1 MKNSMN
7 NPVKISKS
15 QMIEIFKGVEKSTFV
30 NLVTEVEVK
39 MVQKDRL
46 TKEPNPYYGKVI
58 KKNRGNYLIGN
69 EYEDRTGTNGER
81 EGIDMSNFEVK
92 DNWFEHVSKVVVRS
106 KKSPEKMYLQYEY
119 FKESNPVT
127 EYIFEGQTID
137 QLLFESFLTQKS
149 EPTNQPQERKVY
161 FQTYSMDSIKE
172 FSLNGTKYI
181 IED

>member
-7 NPVKISKS
+7 NPVRISKS
-15 QMIEIFKGVEKSTFV
+15 EMIQIFSQVEKSTFV

-39 MVQKDRL
+39 MVQKDRI

-58 KKNRGNYLIGN
+58 KRNRCTYLIGN
-69 EYEDRTGTNGER
+69 EYGDRNGTNQEK
-81 EGIDMSNFEVK
+81 EGIDPTTFEVRE
-92 DNWFEHVSKVVVRS
+92 NWFQHVSKCVVQN

-119 FKESNPVT
+119 FKESNPIT
-127 EYIFEGQTID
+127 EYIYEGQTID

-161 FQTYSMDSIKE
+161 FQVYSFDSIRE
-172 FSLNGTKYI
+172 FTLNKTKYI